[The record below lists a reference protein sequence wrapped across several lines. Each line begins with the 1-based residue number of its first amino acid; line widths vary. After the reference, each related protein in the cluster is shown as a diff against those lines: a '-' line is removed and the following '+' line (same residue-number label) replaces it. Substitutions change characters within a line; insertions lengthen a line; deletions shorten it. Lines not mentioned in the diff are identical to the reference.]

1 MNLYSLISNYET
13 SNKYTKHLNTYAHLF
28 NVVVGARCGPSGSR
42 GGGWHGVE
50 EDVVEERVHDVD
62 PTTIDEAPAWTRQK
76 WRQGGGHGGGVGTQV
91 AGEMIV
97 VRVRI

>member
-1 MNLYSLISNYET
+1 
-13 SNKYTKHLNTYAHLF
+13 
-28 NVVVGARCGPSGSR
+28 
-42 GGGWHGVE
+42 
-50 EDVVEERVHDVD
+50 VVEERVHDVD